1 MKVQLGLHA
10 YTKSHKIRRPG
21 GKHFAMNG
29 LGALAATEVL
39 GADLALAVQS
49 LGRWAPDDGR
59 GAREVIHL
67 DPVETQMVIELIDD
81 SYNANPTSMEAAL
94 DVLAIPVHTV

>member
-1 MKVQLGLHA
+1 MDLGQGNTVVEAEVRGAPLLF
-10 YTKSHKIRRPG
+10 KIDAV

-49 LGRWAPDDGR
+49 LWPLG
-59 GAREVIHL
+59 
-67 DPVETQMVIELIDD
+67 
-81 SYNANPTSMEAAL
+81 S
-94 DVLAIPVHTV
+94 